1 MIISYRPFFVNNYD
15 FALLESNRRHNE
27 ITEKSAIIFQKN
39 FPFAVKA
46 CIINLK
52 FRGRSAAAK
61 RGVIP
66 LGNTLKERNLTMLTD
81 FYELSMA
88 NGYFEN
94 GMRDKIAWFDMFFR
108 HVPDDGGFA
117 IMAGIRQLID
127 YFQNLS
133 FTETDLAL
141 LKKKKMSDAFLD
153 YLRHFNFSCDVWAI
167 PEGTPIFPGEPIV
180 TVRGPVIQA
189 QLVETMVLL
198 TINHQSLIATK
209 ANRIKRA
216 ADGRT
221 VMEFGSRRAQGYDG
235 AIYGARAAYIGG
247 VDATACTQ
255 SERDYFVPAVGTMAH
270 SWVQLFGDEL
280 EAFCA
285 YARQY
290 PDACTLLVDTYNVL
304 KSGVPNAIEAFR
316 REVLPR
322 GFRPQGIRIDS
333 GDITYLSKK
342 ARKMLDD
349 AGFPDCKIVASNSLD
364 ETIIRDMLIQGA
376 QIDSFGVGERLITA
390 ASAPVFG
397 GVYKIVAVEEDGVP
411 VPRIK
416 LSENVTKITTPCA
429 KKVWRLFDNETN
441 KAIADV
447 ITLFDETID
456 DTKPYE
462 LFDPV
467 YTWKRKRI
475 ENYTAKPLLV
485 KMFDGGKK
493 IYNVPEISESRR
505 YCFEQVETLWDEVKR
520 FENPH
525 KYYVDLSQKL
535 WDEKTRLL
543 DEYSHKGQ

>member
-1 MIISYRPFFVNNYD
+1 M
-15 FALLESNRRHNE
+15 NR
-27 ITEKSAIIFQKN
+27 
-39 FPFAVKA
+39 
-46 CIINLK
+46 
-52 FRGRSAAAK
+52 
-61 RGVIP
+61 
-66 LGNTLKERNLTMLTD
+66 NTLQSRNLTMLMD

-94 GMRDKIAWFDMFFR
+94 GLQDKIAWFDMFYR
-108 HVPDDGGFA
+108 TVPDNGGFA
-117 IMAGIRQLID
+117 VMAGVRQLID
-127 YFQNLS
+127 YLENLR
-133 FTETDLAL
+133 FTEEDIEL
-141 LKKKKMSDAFLD
+141 LRKKDCSEGFLE
-153 YLRHFNFSCDVWAI
+153 YLCNFSFSCDVWAI

-189 QLVETMVLL
+189 QLVETMILL

-221 VMEFGSRRAQGYDG
+221 VMEFGSRRAQGFDA

-247 VDATACTQ
+247 VDATACTIN
-255 SERDYFVPAVGTMAH
+255 ERDYGVPAVGTMAH

-285 YARQY
+285 YARLY
-290 PDACTLLVDTYNVL
+290 PHACTLLVDTYNVL
-304 KSGVPNAIEAFR
+304 KSGIPNAIEAFR

-322 GFRPQGIRIDS
+322 GFRPAGIRIDS

-364 ETIIRDMLIQGA
+364 ENIIRDMLVQGA
-376 QIDSFGVGERLITA
+376 KVDSFGVGERLITA

-397 GVYKIVAVEEDGVP
+397 GVYKIVAVEENGVP

-429 KKVWRLFDNETN
+429 KKVYRLFDNDTG
-441 KAIADV
+441 KAIADLV
-447 ITLFDETID
+447 TLFDEVLD
-456 DTKPYE
+456 DSQPYE

-467 YTWKRKRI
+467 YTWKRKTVT
-475 ENYTAKPLLV
+475 NYTTKELQV
-485 KMFDGGKK
+485 QIFDGGKRC
-493 IYNVPEISESRR
+493 YENPEIADIRSF
-505 YCFEQVETLWDEVKR
+505 CFAQVETLWDEVKR

-525 KYYVDLSQKL
+525 RYYVDLSEKL
-535 WDEKTRLL
+535 WAEKNRLL
-543 DEYSHKGQ
+543 DECSDKVRHAND

>member
-1 MIISYRPFFVNNYD
+1 
-15 FALLESNRRHNE
+15 
-27 ITEKSAIIFQKN
+27 
-39 FPFAVKA
+39 
-46 CIINLK
+46 
-52 FRGRSAAAK
+52 
-61 RGVIP
+61 
-66 LGNTLKERNLTMLTD
+66 MLMD

-94 GMRDKIAWFDMFFR
+94 GMQDKIVWFDMFYR
-108 HVPDDGGFA
+108 TVPDNGGFA
-117 IMAGIRQLID
+117 VMAGVRQLID
-127 YFQNLS
+127 YLENLR
-133 FTETDLAL
+133 FTEEDIEL
-141 LKKKKMSDAFLD
+141 LRHKDCSEAFLD
-153 YLRHFNFSCDVWAI
+153 YLRNFKFSCDVWAI

-247 VDATACTQ
+247 VDATACTIN
-255 SERDYFVPAVGTMAH
+255 ERDYGVPAVGTMAH
-270 SWVQLFGDEL
+270 SWIQLFGDEL

-285 YARQY
+285 YARLY
-290 PDACTLLVDTYNVL
+290 PHACTLLVDTYNVL
-304 KSGVPNAIEAFR
+304 KSGIPNAIEAFR

-322 GFRPQGIRIDS
+322 GFRPAGIRIDS

-364 ETIIRDMLIQGA
+364 ENIIRDMLVQGA
-376 QIDSFGVGERLITA
+376 QVDSFGVGERLITA

-397 GVYKIVAVEEDGVP
+397 GVYKIVAVEENGVP

-429 KKVWRLFDNETN
+429 KKVYRLFDNDTG
-441 KAIADV
+441 KAIADLV
-447 ITLFDETID
+447 TLFDETLD
-456 DTKPYE
+456 DSQPYE

-467 YTWKRKRI
+467 YTWKRKTVT
-475 ENYTAKPLLV
+475 NYTAKELQV
-485 KMFDGGKK
+485 KIFDGGKRC
-493 IYNVPEISESRR
+493 YVNPEIADIRAF
-505 YCFEQVETLWDEVKR
+505 CFAQVETLWDEVKR

-525 KYYVDLSQKL
+525 RYYVDLSEKL
-535 WDEKTRLL
+535 WAEKNRLL
-543 DEYSHKGQ
+543 DEYSDRVRHAKN